1 MNDVIDSSLGSFSS
15 TSAVDALPGQ
25 VGQTKRPFS
34 GLGSTV
40 TGTGTTTG
48 SWAEATHSV
57 IWLTRGGNRLPLARV
72 GRRSWGTNLI
82 SVAVIALTSLIA
94 ASNLLDVY
102 GSAAMWAPLYRPPCS
117 APSSPMQGPHPRCA
131 CGGRSCS

>member
-25 VGQTKRPFS
+25 VGQTRRPFS

-48 SWAEATHSV
+48 SWAESTHSV

-72 GRRSWGTNLI
+72 GRRSWGTE
-82 SVAVIALTSLIA
+82 
-94 ASNLLDVY
+94 
-102 GSAAMWAPLYRPPCS
+102 
-117 APSSPMQGPHPRCA
+117 PHQR
-131 CGGRSCS
+131 GRSSR

>member
-1 MNDVIDSSLGSFSS
+1 M
-15 TSAVDALPGQ
+15 DALPGQ
-25 VGQTKRPFS
+25 VGQTRRPFS

-48 SWAEATHSV
+48 SWAESTHSV

-82 SVAVIALTSLIA
+82 SVTVIALTSLIA

-102 GSAAMWAPLYRPPCS
+102 GSAAMWPSPLYRPPCS